1 MMCLMQRRTSSL
13 SSLTALCLASAAT
26 LLAQNHTVIDNDQVR
41 VLKVPVE
48 AHQKTKLHEH
58 KVNRVM
64 IYLQPGKQDIN
75 YQDGKK
81 VVLKFKTGE
90 ALWSPASGMHIAEIT
105 SDNPVTIMEIELKKP
120 AASAK
125 MANSALDPLKVD
137 PKHYKVDFENDQVR
151 VVRVKI
157 GPHQTAPMHEHTLNR
172 VVTYITDQDFRV
184 TSADGKVEN
193 VKHKAGDASW
203 GVPGKHK
210 EENLSDKPFE
220 VVVVE
225 LKS

>member
-1 MMCLMQRRTSSL
+1 MICVMRHAMRRRTFFL
-13 SSLTALCLASAAT
+13 LSLTALCLASAAT
-26 LLAQNHTVIDNDQVR
+26 LPAQNDTVIENDQVR

-81 VVLKFKTGE
+81 AVLQFKAGE

-120 AASAK
+120 AASTK

-137 PKHYKVDFENDQVR
+137 PKHYKVDLRTIRFAWSGSR
-151 VVRVKI
+151 SGR
-157 GPHQTAPMHEHTLNR
+157 TRLR
-172 VVTYITDQDFRV
+172 RC
-184 TSADGKVEN
+184 TSIR
-193 VKHKAGDASW
+193 
-203 GVPGKHK
+203 
-210 EENLSDKPFE
+210 
-220 VVVVE
+220 
-225 LKS
+225 